1 MSAIRLAETNE
12 QISRCFS
19 VMQQLRTHLVEK
31 DFLPKVRRQQDA
43 GYQLAYLEDEGG
55 IRALAGYR
63 FIDNLASGRIL
74 YVDDL
79 VTDEAS
85 RSRGYGRTL
94 LDWIVGEARREH
106 CQFLDLDS
114 GVQRFDA
121 HRFYLANRMIISSH
135 HFKLKL

>member
-1 MSAIRLAETNE
+1 MSVIRLAEADE
-12 QISRCFS
+12 QVSRCFPI
-19 VMQQLRTHLVEK
+19 MQQLRTHLVEK
-31 DFLPKVRRQQDA
+31 EFLPKVRQQ
-43 GYQLAYLEDEGG
+43 QE
-55 IRALAGYR
+55 AGYR
-63 FIDNLASGRIL
+63 LIYVEDGGVIRAVAGFRRIDNLASGRTL

-79 VTDEAS
+79 VTDGAS
-85 RSRGYGRTL
+85 RSQGYGRTL
-94 LDWIVGEARREH
+94 MDWLVDHGRREH